1 MAINIDGNS
10 IDFDTFPMFKTT
22 DGVAINGKITA
33 SEFIIIEPKFQGV
46 VSGYSA
52 GGRNGGARNTIDKF
66 PFASDANATDV

>member
-33 SEFIIIEPKFQGV
+33 SEFIVIEPKFQGL
-46 VSGYSA
+46 VSGY
-52 GGRNGGARNTIDKF
+52 
-66 PFASDANATDV
+66 